1 MTSERRAVLALRDGG
16 ARLIAVGRPQA
27 AQRRVRERVVAS
39 ARALVLGPGEC
50 GGSTVE
56 R

>member
-1 MTSERRAVLALRDGG
+1 MFALHDGG
-16 ARLIAVGRPQA
+16 ARLIAVGLPPA

-39 ARALVLGPGEC
+39 ARALVLGPGGC